1 MFVSLL
7 QKFNMLK
14 RYYKQI
20 NQILPGGKALII
32 YGPRR
37 VGKTT
42 LLNILLEDV
51 KLKYKIDSGDNIRV
65 RNIIDSEDFQ
75 LIKEYAQGYDLIVID
90 EAQNIPGIGKGL
102 KIMVDQIPELKVIAT
117 GSSSFSIQQE
127 VGEPLTGRKKEII
140 LFPLSQMELKEY
152 NNRYELKQQLQDF
165 LIFGSYPEVYTSE
178 KRNDKIEI
186 LQELVNSYLLKD
198 ILAFER
204 LKSPKQLLNLLKLL
218 AYQTGQEVSINELA
232 THLGLNVRTVARYI
246 DLLEKGFVIFSLG
259 AFSRNLRNEITKKSK
274 YYFYDNGIR
283 NGVIMHF
290 NNLDM
295 RNDIGQLWENF
306 LVSERL
312 KYLHYKRIFTNRY
325 FWRTYQ
331 QKEIDYIEEKDGKLF
346 PHEFKW
352 KKAKAKFPAE
362 FKEAYHAADLKIINT
377 DNYLDFV
384 L

>member
-1 MFVSLL
+1 ML

-20 NQILPGGKALII
+20 DQILPEGKALII
-32 YGPRR
+32 YGSRR

-65 RNIIDSEDFQ
+65 RNIIGSEDFQ
-75 LIKEYAQGYDLIVID
+75 LIKEYAQGYGLIVID

-102 KIMVDQIPELKVIAT
+102 KIMVDQIPGLKVIAT

-152 NNRYELKQQLQDF
+152 NNRYELKQQLHDF
-165 LIFGSYPEVYTSE
+165 LIYGSYPEVYTSE
-178 KRNDKIEI
+178 NRNDKIEI
-186 LQELVNSYLLKD
+186 VQELVNSYLLKD
-198 ILAFER
+198 ILGFER

-218 AYQTGQEVSINELA
+218 AYQVGQEVSINELA
-232 THLGLNVRTVARYI
+232 SHLGLNVRTVSRYI
-246 DLLEKGFVIFSLG
+246 DLLEKGFVIYSLG

-283 NGVIMHF
+283 NGIIMHF
-290 NNLDM
+290 NTLDM
-295 RNDIGQLWENF
+295 RNDVGQLWENF

-312 KYLHYKRIFTNRY
+312 KYLHYKRIFSNRY

-346 PHEFKW
+346 PYEFKW
-352 KKAKAKFPAE
+352 KKAKARFPAE
-362 FKEAYHAADLKIINT
+362 FKEAYKTADMKIINT